1 MAQLEYNKLH
11 NITPTSIKKEVR
23 DMLEVAEEEEI
34 YDVEELSK
42 KEIVQRLKYLE
53 KEMRRAAE
61 NLEFEK
67 AAKIRDEIIKL
78 REILGQPV
86 KR

>member
-1 MAQLEYNKLH
+1 
-11 NITPTSIKKEVR
+11 
-23 DMLEVAEEEEI
+23 MLDVAEEEES

-42 KEIVQRLKYLE
+42 KEMAKKLKDLE

-61 NLEFEK
+61 NLEFER
-67 AAKIRDEIIKL
+67 AANIRDEIIRL

-86 KR
+86 NR

>member
-1 MAQLEYNKLH
+1 MVQLEYNKLH

-23 DMLEVAEEEEI
+23 DMLDVAEEEES

-42 KEIVQRLKYLE
+42 KEMAKKLKDLE

-61 NLEFEK
+61 NLEFER
-67 AAKIRDEIIKL
+67 AANIRDEIIRL

-86 KR
+86 NR